1 MAFNSPFQLKWFY
14 DSTILL
20 FKATHTENVLCFL
33 YVYDRMQ
40 CIMVGYTAQDRYH
53 TGSTSLLC
61 SFLWPSRVSSP
72 GLHSRTCPLLA
83 PGGNLNATCS
93 TNTDFSRMLLLTGK
107 EQRESTKVCGSKP
120 HFLLRDW
127 SCGVENSYQM
137 VRETHSC
144 SQEDLWA
151 RQSPLLHHPQTIL
164 INQCHF
170 SLFPLYNIKRI
181 LFMSWEPKFCG
192 SV

>member
-1 MAFNSPFQLKWFY
+1 MYYGWLYSSGQETHRLHVFAVLFPLTKQGFQP
-14 DSTILL
+14 
-20 FKATHTENVLCFL
+20 
-33 YVYDRMQ
+33 
-40 CIMVGYTAQDRYH
+40 
-53 TGSTSLLC
+53 
-61 SFLWPSRVSSP
+61 WPSQSHLSTV
-72 GLHSRTCPLLA
+72 
-83 PGGNLNATCS
+83 NATCS

-127 SCGVENSYQM
+127 SCGVENSYQ
-137 VRETHSC
+137 VVLETHSC
-144 SQEDLWA
+144 SQGEVLWA

-170 SLFPLYNIKRI
+170 SLFPLCNIKRI